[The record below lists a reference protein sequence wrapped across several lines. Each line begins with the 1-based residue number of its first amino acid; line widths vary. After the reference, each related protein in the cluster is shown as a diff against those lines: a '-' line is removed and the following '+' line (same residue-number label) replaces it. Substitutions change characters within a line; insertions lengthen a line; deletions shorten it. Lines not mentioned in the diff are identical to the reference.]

1 MANEF
6 DLFTSA
12 PTGASVSPVQD
23 EFSSFVASTT
33 AQAPAPMAEKPPVDL
48 TKPAFPAPRQRATKL
63 VERAATI
70 KEEEAKKIPFDDL
83 WKDNNNYKVIQEYAL
98 ARFGQQEGTPR
109 RGETKQDFVN
119 RFATHMRML
128 DTGNEFNSVGELQY
142 LNNAK
147 REDILKAGAAYDL
160 FKNTAGVFDEQNRGQ
175 KGFRPVMDVLSSII
189 SSPSTALT
197 LGTGKIVS
205 SGLTKLAAEKGT
217 KAALTSA
224 KGFGMATATPAVS
237 AATTAAQDAVAQ
249 KIELNVA
256 QAEFDQAKK
265 IDPMTLT
272 EEGQKQLQAYIDDRQ
287 KKLEEGVSGKR
298 VALAG
303 AIGAVTETAEVLP
316 FLRGA
321 GKKAGVSQLDEIL
334 KTRRVPATGETPT
347 PKVEVKAKDPTEKA
361 LEDSYDIF
369 EGRRLLDEQGKPTS
383 VAQMEVRN
391 DLNKK
396 ATLIAQDIW
405 KQIPEFAPQATEKVS
420 DAIKRTLESVDTF
433 DDVVFERALASA
445 DVTPDEFAKM
455 FRTSVGDAARSLQSL
470 SVVARLQNKL
480 KNIDPAAAAELNKMY
495 GDRSA
500 ITSAFTGVK
509 DFGMRLDRE
518 LKSLM
523 VSQISTTIRN
533 AFSGVSVV
541 TFGTAAEAIE
551 STLYRIGK
559 TAGELATG
567 KPVTGSFTGGI
578 KGIYDDSIR
587 SAFYLGQRELSADV
601 TDALLSGTPALYRK
615 MVKTTG
621 EAGPNDLSKAAQIAN
636 TFNVAQDAFFRKAM
650 FTSSVEKQLSRVGI
664 NMYDVIAQGK
674 QVPFDVLQNA
684 VNEALTGTFSKMPT
698 KGPMFH
704 AVKFIEELG
713 PIGSTVIPFPR
724 FMANAMEWTYKHMPT
739 GVLSGSTDIAAGL
752 TKMAKGEADM
762 GTKQVTM
769 GLENLSKGATGT
781 AALYAAYKYR
791 QENQDTEWYNIKNP
805 DGSTVDARVLFPAA
819 PFLALGDY
827 IVKFQNSRTDEFKTK
842 EFLEAMIG
850 FKAPAGT
857 YSWLGDKFAEA
868 QSNAATGEDTAD
880 NKVKTFFGEWAGQY
894 LGRALIPFQQLSD
907 IFGAIDRNETLPRD
921 ATQIPAGEE
930 GFTSSFK
937 QELTKRTPVL
947 KQELPVYQPPL
958 RETAA
963 FNDNGPLKMLS
974 GIAVKGVPSALEAEV
989 TRLKVPGNKI
999 FTSTGDKIVD
1009 ADARKIMAPL
1019 VLEQFDNLKQ
1029 TSFYQEASKDLQ
1041 KISLQNLI
1049 TWAGTTAKEI
1059 ASDKATA
1066 AAYSVEKQPRLF
1078 EIQYSKLAP
1087 ELKRVVVETY
1097 RQQQGKELDVTK
1109 DYASALAIAAA
1120 MRELPGYAV
1129 GGDVREL
1136 GKASLYENQ
1145 MKKLTASKL
1154 KVISGEFREVYG
1166 RPFNPDTDYRE
1177 AVSLAK
1183 DVGLLGTGYAL
1194 GGVVKMNPGGFLAKK
1209 LVGEAAETAIKKGA
1223 LSLTDIVSKHSISP
1237 AVEQTTQAL
1246 ITPTVKEGAAS
1257 AMKKIPYNKNKYAT
1271 PVSKPVE
1278 DIPMDVEGAN
1288 KLADL
1293 EAAQKPAALDA
1304 DMEKLVDE
1312 AEASFTPTTK
1322 EDDFWNAEPTNP
1334 KATPAKDPEFE
1345 IKEVEYDEEGY
1356 PIEPG
1361 STPTPPTKSLAQK
1374 RVTISKIPE
1383 GNLNAQVGN
1392 GISSTETRKAMLAK
1406 IRMDRQD
1413 SFDSLIAMPEVSK
1426 LPDAEDVMAVVQGD
1440 FRYTT
1445 GREINLNSAEDMQ
1458 KAAEMAKQYQ
1468 DRLNRLREEY
1478 KDVPPIKLFHG
1489 RSSYKE
1495 GPSLRWKT
1503 GFDDPQFHGN
1513 AHSELHVGGTSFT
1526 RDINLNF
1533 ESEAFGGTNPEKLVY
1548 TKIPYADYMFSRVPM
1563 SSKQYGL
1570 EDFNTIARSINGSER
1585 VVRPVSLSR
1594 SGSFKEAEDM
1604 ITETDKLRPQ
1614 GKASGRQ
1621 LEVLSA
1627 VEEAKKALKGVPLV
1641 EEGKTPMFAK
1651 GRTQSVGFTERTDK
1665 NKKIALNLFEL
1676 NSVFT
1681 NAKTTEKERIIA
1693 ANQAYKNIK
1702 DYFNNALEYGS
1713 ITSTKEGTGQRYH
1726 NFLRDVSE
1734 VIQAEDYP
1742 KTVASGNLAGQRRR
1756 VYTGK
1761 LLENTAEVLKANG
1774 STEKAKLLTDLN
1786 SELGKLKYG
1795 NDLKKQINAI
1805 DNVRNLTRK
1814 FNKGGLAS
1822 RK

>member
-6 DLFTSA
+6 DLFTAA

-23 EFSSFVASTT
+23 EFSSFIAPPT
-33 AQAPAPMAEKPPVDL
+33 AQAPTPKKPPEDL
-48 TKPAFPAPRQRATKL
+48 TKPAFLAPRQRATKL

-189 SSPSTALT
+189 SSPSTVLT

-224 KGFGMATATPAVS
+224 KGFGMATATPAVGGV
-237 AATTAAQDAVAQ
+237 TTAAQDVTAQ
-249 KIELNVA
+249 KIELNVT

-265 IDPMTLT
+265 IDPKTLT

-321 GKKAGVSQLDEIL
+321 GKKAGISQLDEIL
-334 KTRRVPATGETPT
+334 KTRRVPATGETPA
-347 PKVEVKAKDPTEKA
+347 PKVEVKPKDPTEKA

-369 EGRRLLDEQGKPTS
+369 EGRRLLDEQGQPTS

-500 ITSAFTGVK
+500 ITSAFTGVR

-518 LKSLM
+518 LKALM
-523 VSQISTTIRN
+523 VSQLSTTIRN
-533 AFSGVSVV
+533 AFSGMAVV

-551 STLYRIGK
+551 STLYRLGK
-559 TAGELATG
+559 TTGELATG

-578 KGIYDDSIR
+578 KGIYDDSVR

-650 FTSSVEKQLSRVGI
+650 FTSSVEKQLSRVGV

-769 GLENLSKGATGT
+769 GLENFSKGAVGT

-805 DGSTVDARVLFPAA
+805 DGSTVDARALFPAS

-827 IVKFQNSRTDEFKTK
+827 LVKFQNGRPDEFKSK
-842 EFLEAMIG
+842 EFLEAMTG

-880 NKVKTFFGEWAGQY
+880 NKVKTFFGEWVGEY
-894 LGRALIPFQQLSD
+894 LGRALVPFQQISD
-907 IFGAIDRNETLPRD
+907 IVGAIDRNETLPRD
-921 ATQIPAGEE
+921 AYQIPAGEE
-930 GFTSSFK
+930 GFTSSAK
-937 QELTKRTPVL
+937 QQLMKRTPIL

-974 GIAVKGVPSALEAEV
+974 GIAIKGVPSVLEEEV

-1019 VLEQFDNLKQ
+1019 VLEQFDNLKK
-1029 TSFYQEASKDLQ
+1029 TSFYEEGSKDLQ
-1041 KISLQNLI
+1041 KIALQNLI
-1049 TWAGTTAKEI
+1049 NWAQSTAKEL
-1059 ASDKATA
+1059 ASDKSTA
-1066 AAYSVEKQPRLF
+1066 AAFAEGKQPRLF
-1078 EIQYSKLAP
+1078 EVQYSKLAP
-1087 ELKRVVVETY
+1087 ELKRVVVDTY
-1097 RQQQGKELDVTK
+1097 KQQQGKDLAVTK
-1109 DYASALAIAAA
+1109 DYATALAIAEA
-1120 MRELPGYAV
+1120 MKGLPGYAV

-1136 GKASLYENQ
+1136 SKASLYENQ
-1145 MKKLTASKL
+1145 MKKLTASKM
-1154 KVISGEFREVYG
+1154 KVISSEFREAYG
-1166 RPFNPDTDYRE
+1166 RPFNPDTDYKE
-1177 AVSLAK
+1177 AVKLAT

-1194 GGVVKMNPGGFLAKK
+1194 GGVVKMNPGGMLAAKK

-1246 ITPTVKEGAAS
+1246 ITPAVT
-1257 AMKKIPYNKNKYAT
+1257 KIPSVKSKVSPAVSTPPVEEVAPIIKQTEEAIPETIPAKIEEPLPEIKTELPEEVPSIYTT
-1271 PVSKPVE
+1271 PVATINLNKPKYGSDPDFVS
-1278 DIPMDVEGAN
+1278 
-1288 KLADL
+1288 
-1293 EAAQKPAALDA
+1293 
-1304 DMEKLVDE
+1304 DE
-1312 AEASFTPTTK
+1312 AVRKSTLSSIKLLRQESFAAVKDAPEFAGIDPSAIAVAQGEYRAKIGREFNADSPTDVTAFAEFAQGYQK
-1322 EDDFWNAEPTNP
+1322 KLEDLREQYKYMPP
-1334 KATPAKDPEFE
+1334 KILIHGTETERTPAK
-1345 IKEVEYDEEGY
+1345 V
-1356 PIEPG
+1356 
-1361 STPTPPTKSLAQK
+1361 K
-1374 RVTISKIPE
+1374 R
-1383 GNLNAQVGN
+1383 
-1392 GISSTETRKAMLAK
+1392 
-1406 IRMDRQD
+1406 
-1413 SFDSLIAMPEVSK
+1413 
-1426 LPDAEDVMAVVQGD
+1426 
-1440 FRYTT
+1440 
-1445 GREINLNSAEDMQ
+1445 
-1458 KAAEMAKQYQ
+1458 
-1468 DRLNRLREEY
+1468 
-1478 KDVPPIKLFHG
+1478 
-1489 RSSYKE
+1489 
-1495 GPSLRWKT
+1495 
-1503 GFDDPQFHGN
+1503 GFFDPQTIGSKKHM
-1513 AHSELHVGGTSFT
+1513 ELEVGATSFT
-1526 RDINLNF
+1526 SDLRLNYRDD
-1533 ESEAFGGTNPEKLVY
+1533 AFGGPVVKNISY
-1548 TKIPYADYMFSRVPM
+1548 TEIPYADYMFRRVDMPLSAYTKKDM
-1563 SSKQYGL
+1563 
-1570 EDFNTIARSINGSER
+1570 NTIARAITGDPTVARPLSLPRNLGYRETEDAFVESEKLKIQTDFNKIEKQYKLIEQQETNRKRLTNKLLDVVNKTDKDGLTLIDNIKASTEKPKEVYETYITIKGLFKNEFRHTGSAASSKAGMLPTPDSNQTFISSLNKLAKTTT
-1585 VVRPVSLSR
+1585 VNTIDAVSLSLER
-1594 SGSFKEAEDM
+1594 SGAKDKALALKELSKNLKTIQTVPTYIPTGSTPADIADM
-1604 ITETDKLRPQ
+1604 I
-1614 GKASGRQ
+1614 A
-1621 LEVLSA
+1621 
-1627 VEEAKKALKGVPLV
+1627 
-1641 EEGKTPMFAK
+1641 
-1651 GRTQSVGFTERTDK
+1651 TQTK
-1665 NKKIALNLFEL
+1665 
-1676 NSVFT
+1676 
-1681 NAKTTEKERIIA
+1681 A
-1693 ANQAYKNIK
+1693 ANNIRDLISNDFKIVDPANPKN
-1702 DYFNNALEYGS
+1702 
-1713 ITSTKEGTGQRYH
+1713 TKRIG
-1726 NFLRDVSE
+1726 
-1734 VIQAEDYP
+1734 
-1742 KTVASGNLAGQRRR
+1742 LAR
-1756 VYTGK
+1756 
-1761 LLENTAEVLKANG
+1761 
-1774 STEKAKLLTDLN
+1774 
-1786 SELGKLKYG
+1786 
-1795 NDLKKQINAI
+1795 
-1805 DNVRNLTRK
+1805 
-1814 FNKGGLAS
+1814 GGLAS
-1822 RK
+1822 RR